1 MDKPSYPEKLV
12 GKILSYFTT
21 VFHLNKFSAECA
33 IFDRDVANCLLGSDK
48 HTKDWVWKIRVAKRS
63 WLLTVLFVKMFRKF
77 YLFLLRIDLFS
88 LDIEGA
94 EYNVL
99 KTVPWDKVNI
109 DALLVEV
116 ICPPIRPKSVPL
128 EV

>member
-1 MDKPSYPEKLV
+1 
-12 GKILSYFTT
+12 
-21 VFHLNKFSAECA
+21 
-33 IFDRDVANCLLGSDK
+33 
-48 HTKDWVWKIRVAKRS
+48 
-63 WLLTVLFVKMFRKF
+63 MFRKF
-77 YLFLLRIDLFS
+77 YLFFVRIDLFS

-116 ICPPIRPKSVPL
+116 ICPPFDFDQSLCPWKY
-128 EV
+128 E